1 MSTISTDTVRSLATL
16 SALDLS
22 QAELAT
28 MTVELESIIANIEAL
43 GELDTE
49 GVEPTYQVTALSN
62 VWRQDQVEESEV
74 SREDLLDLAP
84 QQAGSQVKV
93 PKVL

>member
-28 MTVELESIIANIEAL
+28 MTVELESILANIEAL

-74 SREDLLDLAP
+74 SREDLLALAP
-84 QQAGSQVKV
+84 QQAASQIKV

>member
-74 SREDLLDLAP
+74 SREDLLALAP
-84 QQAGSQVKV
+84 QQAASQVKV